1 MGTTF
6 NSHILCISPRD
17 HLINEG
23 SFGRCT
29 AFDSSRLFI
38 GGATTR
44 CTYDLLPRIRGV
56 TGEEAGLPGCLGWP
70 TKCDLKQCRG
80 SAPLQRM
87 LTWEMLLVLCCVRTP
102 LVQWRFSPD
111 DLGEHSGGWRGSDF
125 LGHGQPSS
133 PLAVWSGAMAGMFS
147 FPLGNTVLCFL

>member
-87 LTWEMLLVLCCVRTP
+87 LTWEMLLVCAVSELRWFSDGSVPMTWGSTP
-102 LVQWRFSPD
+102 A
-111 DLGEHSGGWRGSDF
+111 GGGAAISWVMGSRHPLSLSDREPWRGCS
-125 LGHGQPSS
+125 LSR
-133 PLAVWSGAMAGMFS
+133 
-147 FPLGNTVLCFL
+147 